1 MNLLRLENP
10 AEISPE
16 VRYYSLERLTEEKSR
31 IGKYIFLSCPDIPLS
46 CCETYEPIVVVSRIR
61 VSLVWTCDTL
71 KNNFGVRHKFAKYLE
86 ENCSTVLRN
95 ISPSK
100 IS

>member
-31 IGKYIFLSCPDIPLS
+31 IGKYLFLSCPDIPLS
-46 CCETYEPIVVVSRIR
+46 CCETYEPIVVVSRIML
-61 VSLVWTCDTL
+61 VSHMRILRCEL
-71 KNNFGVRHKFAKYLE
+71 KSRSFACVVVIHRG
-86 ENCSTVLRN
+86 CSQ
-95 ISPSK
+95 
-100 IS
+100 